1 MKKLACIIL
10 DDEPLGR
17 EIMES
22 FSSRISFLD
31 VKKSFDDPIE
41 AMLFLQDNPIDL
53 LITDINMPH
62 LNGIELVQSLRYP
75 PSIIFVTAH
84 RDFALAGFDSG
95 AIDYLVKP
103 VRFERFLTAVNRVKE
118 RQKDIDDYKTSVRD
132 FVFIKVNG
140 KLEKIIFNDIIY
152 IEAQGDYLK
161 IVTKKEALTT
171 LSTMKSFEKD
181 LDSSR
186 FLRVQRSFIV
196 NVLMI
201 QSFSGHII
209 ELENGKL
216 ITISGSKKDELFKIL
231 GV

>member
-1 MKKLACIIL
+1 
-10 DDEPLGR
+10 
-17 EIMES
+17 
-22 FSSRISFLD
+22 
-31 VKKSFDDPIE
+31 
-41 AMLFLQDNPIDL
+41 
-53 LITDINMPH
+53 
-62 LNGIELVQSLRYP
+62 
-75 PSIIFVTAH
+75 
-84 RDFALAGFDSG
+84 
-95 AIDYLVKP
+95 VKP

-161 IVTKKEALTT
+161 IVTKKETLTT

>member
-1 MKKLACIIL
+1 M
-10 DDEPLGR
+10 
-17 EIMES
+17 
-22 FSSRISFLD
+22 
-31 VKKSFDDPIE
+31 
-41 AMLFLQDNPIDL
+41 
-53 LITDINMPH
+53 
-62 LNGIELVQSLRYP
+62 
-75 PSIIFVTAH
+75 
-84 RDFALAGFDSG
+84 
-95 AIDYLVKP
+95 KP

-161 IVTKKEALTT
+161 IVTKKETLTT

>member
-41 AMLFLQDNPIDL
+41 VMLFLQDNPIDL

-118 RQKDIDDYKTSVRD
+118 RQKDIDDYKTSVR
-132 FVFIKVNG
+132 VC
-140 KLEKIIFNDIIY
+140 L
-152 IEAQGDYLK
+152 L
-161 IVTKKEALTT
+161 
-171 LSTMKSFEKD
+171 
-181 LDSSR
+181 
-186 FLRVQRSFIV
+186 
-196 NVLMI
+196 
-201 QSFSGHII
+201 
-209 ELENGKL
+209 L
-216 ITISGSKKDELFKIL
+216 IDDAGRGS
-231 GV
+231 VMWP